1 MMDKIV
7 CVKPITKNGNSLTVS
22 ITHEIKL
29 MDLDRGDKVKVI
41 LERIKEDESN

>member
-41 LERIKEDESN
+41 LERVEEDVSN

>member
-22 ITHEIKL
+22 ITYEIKL

-41 LERIKEDESN
+41 LERIEEDASN

>member
-7 CVKPITKNGNSLTVS
+7 CVKPITRNGNSLSVS

-41 LERIKEDESN
+41 LERIEEDVSN

>member
-7 CVKPITKNGNSLTVS
+7 CVKPITRNGNSLTVS

-29 MDLDRGDKVKVI
+29 MDLDRGDRVKVI
-41 LERIKEDESN
+41 LERIEEDAGN

>member
-7 CVKPITKNGNSLTVS
+7 CVKTVSRNGNSLTVS

-29 MDLDRGDKVKVI
+29 MDLDRGDKVKVV
-41 LERIKEDESN
+41 LERIEEDASN

>member
-7 CVKPITKNGNSLTVS
+7 CVKPITRNGNSLTVS

-29 MDLDRGDKVKVI
+29 MDLDRGDRVKVI
-41 LERIKEDESN
+41 LERIEEDASN

>member
-29 MDLDRGDKVKVI
+29 IGLDRGDKVKVI
-41 LERIKEDESN
+41 LERIKEDVSN

>member
-7 CVKPITKNGNSLTVS
+7 CVKPITRNGNSLSVS

-41 LERIKEDESN
+41 LERIKEDASN

>member
-41 LERIKEDESN
+41 LERIDEGESN

>member
-41 LERIKEDESN
+41 LERIEEDASN